1 MKKSVSGLILVT
13 MLVLSLVVPL
23 SGAAAEPGATYL
35 VLFEDTYVPDGFA
48 AQVAALGGV
57 VDFSHPVGIAIVSGL
72 TEGAAAELA
81 ALGDVN
87 TVMANGTYALDPF
100 LQEGAVAAVEAVP
113 ESPTD
118 PTTAARYPWQWNMRA
133 IDADVAWAAGRL
145 GSPEVTVAILD
156 TGIDYLYPDLVG
168 LVDLSRSV
176 SFVPFD
182 NPYIDYYFPGREYF
196 TDLYFHGTHVAA
208 TVASN
213 SLVAAGVTTQTTLM
227 AVKVCSVLGECE
239 DTAIVQGIL
248 YAVDNGADVINM
260 SLGGYFDKR
269 DDHLVGMINRLF
281 NYANQMGV
289 TVVVSAGNAAADLD
303 HDVDSYKTYCS
314 TPNTI
319 CVSATGPTSADNI
332 RTGPWYDVDAPA
344 TYTNYGT
351 SAINVAAPGGNTGG
365 YVWAACSQTSL
376 VIPACQTGVYIVGA
390 TGTSMAAPH
399 VSGLAALVVE
409 DVGRNPGRIK
419 TRIQKGADDLGK
431 PGVDPY
437 YGKGRINVGA
447 TVR

>member
-1 MKKSVSGLILVT
+1 
-13 MLVLSLVVPL
+13 
-23 SGAAAEPGATYL
+23 
-35 VLFEDTYVPDGFA
+35 
-48 AQVAALGGV
+48 
-57 VDFSHPVGIAIVSGL
+57 VGIAIVSGL
-72 TEGAAAELA
+72 TEGAAAELDA
-81 ALGDVN
+81 RGDVN
-87 TVMANGTYALDPF
+87 TVLANGVAALDPI
-100 LQEGAVAAVEAVP
+100 LGEGAVAAVEGVP
-113 ESPTD
+113 ESPEE
-118 PTTAARYPWQWNMRA
+118 PTAAYFYPRQWNMRA
-133 IDADVAWAAGRL
+133 IDADLAWMAGRL
-145 GSPEVTVAILD
+145 GSPDITVAILD
-156 TGIDYLYPDLVG
+156 TGIDYLYPDLYG

-176 SFVPFD
+176 SFVPSD
-182 NPYIDYYFPGREYF
+182 DALVDLYFPGRDYA

-239 DTAIVQGIL
+239 DTAVVQGIL

-269 DDHLVGMINRLF
+269 DEHLVGMINRLF

-289 TVVVSAGNAAADLD
+289 TVVVSAGNDSIDID

-314 TPNTI
+314 TSNTI
-319 CVSATGPTSADNI
+319 CVSATGPEAAGGVN
-332 RTGPWYDVDAPA
+332 GPWYNVDAPA
-344 TYTNYGT
+344 PYTNYGR
-351 SAINVAAPGGNTGG
+351 SAISVAAPGGTYLPESDGG
-365 YVWAACSQTSL
+365 WVWAACSQTSL
-376 VIPACQTGVYIVGA
+376 VIPICQTGYYIIGV

-409 DVGRNPGRIK
+409 DVGRKPGRVK
-419 TRIQKGADDLGK
+419 TRIQIGADDLGK

-437 YGKGRINVGA
+437 YGKGRINVGQ